1 MTPFDSDLATA
12 VFILL
17 VGFLLIAA
25 MCDLVSYTI
34 PDTLSIVIA
43 GLFVIA
49 ALVLPA
55 ETSWISH
62 LAGAAVVFVIGLA
75 AFHFGVL
82 GGGDAKLITAVS
94 LWAGFPALPALL
106 LWIALAGGVLAIV
119 VIGLRRMLPAIAA
132 RARWMER
139 VRRWRIL

>member
-43 GLFVIA
+43 GLFAIPIVN
-49 ALVLPA
+49 L
-55 ETSWISH
+55 
-62 LAGAAVVFVIGLA
+62 LAPIIGAAFMMHIFKGLPDRA
-75 AFHFGVL
+75 
-82 GGGDAKLITAVS
+82 
-94 LWAGFPALPALL
+94 
-106 LWIALAGGVLAIV
+106 
-119 VIGLRRMLPAIAA
+119 GLRR
-132 RARWMER
+132 
-139 VRRWRIL
+139 